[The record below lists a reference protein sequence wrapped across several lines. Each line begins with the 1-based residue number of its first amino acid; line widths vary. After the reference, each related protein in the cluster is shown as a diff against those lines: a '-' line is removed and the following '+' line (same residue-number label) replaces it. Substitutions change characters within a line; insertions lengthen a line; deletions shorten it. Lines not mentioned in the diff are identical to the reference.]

1 VVPEKQGL
9 KPSYQTAN
17 VGDLTGLS
25 SGSRK
30 TRIETLDKKRL
41 GSHDLSLSSGSRK
54 TRIETSLD
62 GLDFLRVVEGLS
74 SGSRKTRI
82 ETPLLILIP
91 MATHWS
97 KQWFQ
102 KNKD

>member
-9 KPSYQTAN
+9 KPPAEVSTQAI
-17 VGDLTGLS
+17 VFRLS

-30 TRIETLDKKRL
+30 TRIETKKSEYKAFGYPR
-41 GSHDLSLSSGSRK
+41 LSSGSRK
-54 TRIETSLD
+54 TRIETR
-62 GLDFLRVVEGLS
+62 GLKES
-74 SGSRKTRI
+74 SERI
-82 ETPLLILIP
+82 VK
-91 MATHWS
+91 S